1 MKQHFGEKVVKL
13 ALDGGFTCP
22 NRDGTFGTGG
32 CIFCSAEGS
41 GELASQISETTGKDP
56 RSSRVTPNSI
66 SAALSEQIGLRREK
80 WPNVRSFIAYF
91 QNHTNTYAPVLELR
105 EKFEA
110 ALKVPGIVG
119 LAIATR
125 PDCLP
130 DDVLDLLSELNEKTF
145 LWVELGLQTIHGDH
159 INRCYD
165 LPVYDEAVRK
175 LTERGIRIVTHLI
188 LGLPG
193 ETKEDMM
200 QSVRYVCGD
209 PVFGLKLHLLNI
221 VKGSPMETMYPGY
234 TPFGSLEEYVQLVTD
249 MLLIIPP
256 EITIHRLTADV
267 LRRMLI
273 APEWSY
279 KKRTILNGIAHEL
292 KIRGAYQGQSV
303 SDIRPSL

>member
-1 MKQHFGEKVVKL
+1 
-13 ALDGGFTCP
+13 
-22 NRDGTFGTGG
+22 
-32 CIFCSAEGS
+32 
-41 GELASQISETTGKDP
+41 
-56 RSSRVTPNSI
+56 
-66 SAALSEQIGLRREK
+66 
-80 WPNVRSFIAYF
+80 
-91 QNHTNTYAPVLELR
+91 
-105 EKFEA
+105 
-110 ALKVPGIVG
+110 
-119 LAIATR
+119 
-125 PDCLP
+125 
-130 DDVLDLLSELNEKTF
+130 
-145 LWVELGLQTIHGDH
+145 
-159 INRCYD
+159 
-165 LPVYDEAVRK
+165 
-175 LTERGIRIVTHLI
+175 
-188 LGLPG
+188 
-193 ETKEDMM
+193 M

-267 LRRMLI
+267 PRRMLI